1 VKVEQQK
8 ISQDQYVFT
17 NEICNKIIRD
27 TVEARTIATMLYD
40 TIDSRFR
47 SGLYRVTQDAILFE
61 IPYSDLANVDLTNRV
76 SKMNDST
83 RAVVENMMHSMRNFK
98 YVGIYIKEVS
108 ITVVFNPLKP
118 EDMESV
124 EAELENVTQKEEM
137 TDGESKVSDSKESD

>member
-1 VKVEQQK
+1 VEQQK

-118 EDMESV
+118 EDLESV
-124 EAELENVTQKEEM
+124 EAELENATKEEEM

>member
-1 VKVEQQK
+1 MEQQK

-118 EDMESV
+118 EDLESV
-124 EAELENVTQKEEM
+124 EAELENATKEEEM